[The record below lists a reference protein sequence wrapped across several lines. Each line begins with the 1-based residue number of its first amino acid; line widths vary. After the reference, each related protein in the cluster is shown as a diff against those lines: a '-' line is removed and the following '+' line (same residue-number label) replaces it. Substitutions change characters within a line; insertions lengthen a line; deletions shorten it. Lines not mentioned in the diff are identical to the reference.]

1 MTGPMPRT
9 LPLMVALAAFTGCS
23 NSAPEEP
30 APRSYPEGT
39 ILVVDD
45 QPILAADVDRFVG
58 AVALI
63 EPEFVLRDH
72 RRKVLSNISIPL
84 AAGAALDPTSREE
97 AFTRAQA
104 LLSAFRET
112 GEVPADAPQPRVL
125 SGTFKE
131 IGLIPWA
138 LATEMEPL
146 TISELHETPGA
157 WSFFRLTASSEAPGE
172 FEGRS
177 QVTILRYDVPY
188 LPQDA
193 VRGLL
198 QTAMQGFKIEIVD
211 PEWEPMVPPAF
222 LYPSK
227 GQR

>member
-1 MTGPMPRT
+1 MPRT
-9 LPLMVALAAFTGCS
+9 LLLMTSLVAFTGCS
-23 NSAPEEP
+23 EALPEEP
-30 APRSYPEGT
+30 EPRSYPEGT
-39 ILVVDD
+39 VLVVDD

-72 RRKVLSNISIPL
+72 RRKVISNISIPL
-84 AAGAALDPTSREE
+84 AAGAALDPSSRDE
-97 AFTRAQA
+97 AFSRAQA

-112 GEVPADAPQPRVL
+112 GELPADAPTPQVL

-131 IGLIPWA
+131 VGLIPWA
-138 LATEMEPL
+138 IATEMEPL
-146 TISELHETPGA
+146 KISELHETPGA
-157 WSFFRLTASSEAPGE
+157 WSFFRLTASTEAPGE

-193 VRGLL
+193 VRGLV
-198 QTAMQGFKIEIVD
+198 QTAMQGFEIEIVD
-211 PEWEPMVPPAF
+211 PAWEPMVPPAF
-222 LYPSK
+222 LYPAK
-227 GQR
+227 AQ

>member
-1 MTGPMPRT
+1 MPRT
-9 LPLMVALAAFTGCS
+9 LILLSSLAALAGCS
-23 NSAPEEP
+23 QPEPDEP
-30 APRSYPEGT
+30 EQRAHPEGT

-45 QPILAADVDRFVG
+45 QPILAADVDRFVD

-72 RRKVLSNISIPL
+72 RRKVISNISIPL
-84 AAGAALDPTSREE
+84 AAGAALDPAGRDE
-97 AFTRAQA
+97 AFSRAQA

-112 GEVPADAPQPRVL
+112 GEVPADAPKPQVL

-131 IGLIPWA
+131 VGLISWA

-157 WSFFRLTASSEAPGE
+157 WSFFKLTASTEAPGE

-188 LPQDA
+188 LPPDA
-193 VRGLL
+193 VRGLV
-198 QTAMQGFKIEIVD
+198 QTAMQGFEIEIVD
-211 PEWEPMVPPAF
+211 PAWEPMVPPAY
-222 LYPSK
+222 LYPSESP
-227 GQR
+227 R

>member
-1 MTGPMPRT
+1 MPRT
-9 LPLMVALAAFTGCS
+9 PFLLTSLVAFTGCS
-23 NSAPEEP
+23 GALPEEP

-39 ILVVDD
+39 VLVVDE
-45 QPILAADVDRFVG
+45 QPILAADVDRFVD

-84 AAGAALDPTSREE
+84 AAGAALDPASRDQ

-112 GEVPADAPQPRVL
+112 GELPEGAPQPRVL

-138 LATEMEPL
+138 FAIEMEPL

-157 WSFFRLTASSEAPGE
+157 WSFFRLTASTEAPGE
-172 FEGRS
+172 SGGRS

-188 LPQDA
+188 LPEDA
-193 VRGLL
+193 LRGLI
-198 QTAMQGFKIEIVD
+198 QTAMQGIEIEIVD
-211 PEWEPMVPPAF
+211 PAWEPMVPPAF
-222 LYPSK
+222 LYPAK
-227 GQR
+227 AQ